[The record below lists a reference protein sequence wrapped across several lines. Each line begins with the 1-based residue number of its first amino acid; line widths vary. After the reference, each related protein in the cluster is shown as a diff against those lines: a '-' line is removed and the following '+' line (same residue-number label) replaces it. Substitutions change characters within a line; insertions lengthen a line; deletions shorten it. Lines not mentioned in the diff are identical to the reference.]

1 MAIKIFEKERMERPS
16 ELRRIVKEIN
26 ILKQLRHPHII
37 RIYEIVETPG
47 QIYLIMEY
55 VEKGELFDYI
65 KQNKKYPI
73 C

>member
-1 MAIKIFEKERMERPS
+1 MERS
-16 ELRRIVKEIN
+16 NELRRIVKEIN

-55 VEKGELFDYI
+55 V
-65 KQNKKYPI
+65 
-73 C
+73 